1 VVAFWWS
8 TVVPVPYKSATKE
21 SHMAT
26 SIEPDIATLQADIQQ
41 LRTDLAKMTT
51 TMRDVAGKSIAQVGD
66 KAQASAE
73 KVWVEVKRQA
83 QQVGHEIGDRP
94 LTATLAAFGT
104 GLVLGLLLSVRRG

>member
-1 VVAFWWS
+1 
-8 TVVPVPYKSATKE
+8 
-21 SHMAT
+21 MAN
-26 SIEPDIATLQADIQQ
+26 SIEPDIATLQTDIKQ
-41 LRTDLAKMTT
+41 LRTDIAKMTT

-66 KAQASAE
+66 KAQVSAE

-83 QQVGHEIGDRP
+83 QHVGQEIRDRP